1 MVEDKG
7 ERALSLRRGDFVR
20 LRPIEQIV
28 TTLDAEG
35 RTDLLPFMGEMLAMQ
50 GKPFVVDS
58 RADKTCDT
66 ITMSGVTRSMENT
79 VHLAG
84 ARCDGSAHGGCQ
96 AHCLLYFKE
105 AWLEVVPSGSRPST
119 DTRGPEQEQPPAG
132 SRAEDLEGRLHD
144 YAHASPDHYRC
155 QATQMLEASQPLVG
169 HRHFL
174 EDIRTRNVPLR
185 RLLLG
190 LVFTA
195 INRYQ
200 RISRRLP
207 ARLRI
212 AGGHRLPDVRG
223 TVRDGQWPPYEP
235 LNLQPGDLVEVRSK
249 EEIRATLDDDQ
260 RNRGLWF
267 DEEMARLC
275 GKRGR
280 VLHRVERLIDEKSGR
295 MLRVRKDLFVVDG
308 MLGCEGIYHSL
319 CTRSVIGM
327 LREAWLRRV
336 D

>member
-1 MVEDKG
+1 
-7 ERALSLRRGDFVR
+7 
-20 LRPIEQIV
+20 
-28 TTLDAEG
+28 
-35 RTDLLPFMGEMLAMQ
+35 MGEMLAM
-50 GKPFVVDS
+50 GNRPFVVDS

-66 ITMSGVTRSMENT
+66 ITMSGVTRRMENT

-96 AHCLLYFKE
+96 AHCLLFFKE
-105 AWLEVVPSGSRPST
+105 EWLERVPRGSTAST
-119 DTRGPEQEQPPAG
+119 DVRPTDSEPGATVAAAPELAQRLDAYANP
-132 SRAEDLEGRLHD
+132 SEG
-144 YAHASPDHYRC
+144 HYRC
-155 QATQMLEASQPLVG
+155 QATQLLEASEPLVG
-169 HRHFL
+169 HSHFV
-174 EDIRTRNVPLR
+174 DDVRTRNVPWK
-185 RLLLG
+185 RLLHG
-190 LVFTA
+190 WVFTV

-200 RISRRLP
+200 RVSRRLP

-212 AGGHRLPDVRG
+212 AGAHRLPDLRGSVRN
-223 TVRDGQWPPYEP
+223 GQWPEWEP
-235 LNLQPGDLVEVRSK
+235 LNLKPGDLVEVRSK
-249 EEIRATLDDDQ
+249 AEIMATLDDDQ

-275 GKRGR
+275 GKQGR

-295 MLRVRKDLFVVDG
+295 MLRVRKDLYVVDG

-319 CTRSVIGM
+319 CTRSVMGM